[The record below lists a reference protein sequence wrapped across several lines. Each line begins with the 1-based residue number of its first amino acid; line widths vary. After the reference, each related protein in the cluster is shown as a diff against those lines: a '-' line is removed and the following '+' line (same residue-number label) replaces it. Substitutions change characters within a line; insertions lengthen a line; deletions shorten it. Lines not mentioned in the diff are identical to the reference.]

1 MNSVTSSIALRSTLS
16 RIALVALPLALLAVA
31 WLLRDGERP
40 DPEHAAE
47 APLPRFGLGVPR
59 VPTPPPE
66 PVVPPEPISP
76 AEPESPPLERIL
88 TIPDDLAARHGEPPL
103 ERDYTPA
110 EPLPGEQSLMPEWV
124 DPSLRGGSTRTEGL
138 APSDDIESREVRGGV
153 TVSPGKTAERPGAAA
168 ITVEGGAREKLS
180 DATRE
185 EPEREGT
192 VGVSIEVP
200 WPGERDP

>member
-1 MNSVTSSIALRSTLS
+1 MNPVTSLVAVSSTLR

-31 WLLRDGERP
+31 WLLRNGET
-40 DPEHAAE
+40 PEPQRAE
-47 APLPRFGLGVPR
+47 EPSLPRVGLGVPSA
-59 VPTPPPE
+59 PAP
-66 PVVPPEPISP
+66 PVVTPEQAAP

-124 DPSLRGGSTRTEGL
+124 DPSLRGGSTRIEGL

-153 TVSPGKTAERPGAAA
+153 IVSPGKSAERPGAAA
-168 ITVEGGAREKLS
+168 ITIEGGAREKLS
-180 DATRE
+180 DATQE

-192 VGVSIEVP
+192 VGVGIEVP

>member
-1 MNSVTSSIALRSTLS
+1 MNSVTSSVAVSSPLR
-16 RIALVALPLALLAVA
+16 RIALVALPLTLLAVA
-31 WLLRDGERP
+31 WLLWNGET
-40 DPEHAAE
+40 PEPERSAE
-47 APLPRFGLGVPR
+47 APLPRVGLGLPR
-59 VPTPPPE
+59 VPAPPPE
-66 PVVPPEPISP
+66 PVVTPEPILP
-76 AEPESPPLERIL
+76 AEPEPPPLGRIL
-88 TIPDDLAARHGEPPL
+88 AIPDDLAARHGEPPL

-124 DPSLRGGSTRTEGL
+124 DPSLRGGSTRIEGL

-153 TVSPGKTAERPGAAA
+153 TVSPGKSAERPGAAA
-168 ITVEGGAREKLS
+168 ITLEGGARERVS

-200 WPGERDP
+200 WPGEREP